1 MLFLTKHA
9 VVVTAIFQ
17 KKKKKR
23 KKILLQEHLKEQKWI
38 GEGEIRNPA
47 KVKGRGLGRN
57 GALGIQSVTTANRKL

>member
-17 KKKKKR
+17 KIKKI